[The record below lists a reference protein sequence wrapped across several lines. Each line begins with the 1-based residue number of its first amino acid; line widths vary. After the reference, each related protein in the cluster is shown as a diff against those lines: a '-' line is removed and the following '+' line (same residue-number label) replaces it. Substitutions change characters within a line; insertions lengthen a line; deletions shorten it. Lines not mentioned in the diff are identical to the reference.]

1 MQTAKPRMVVPYGLK
16 TLLEGVSRAV
26 LKASPPNITEFA
38 AVYFR
43 ELILFREE
51 HPDMDIK
58 DLVRE
63 FHTTRV
69 EGWAEGAGG
78 AQPVPRSKRAD
89 VGDAFRSDLDTM
101 TPVSDEPKRKEKS
114 TDTEE
119 DQISEEPKRELSTK
133 TTQYPSTVDEFVQKA
148 EDEKGAG
155 LAYIPADPAQLAT
168 QMLGNIEMVGSEPEL
183 KDVAISVQTLPKMS
197 HSSEDIG
204 AAVAPAPLAPAPPA
218 PALAPEPGPAEA
230 AAEEEGSVLEAEPA
244 AAPEA
249 EPEPEPEPA
258 PEAEPEPEPAP
269 EAEPEPEPEPAPAEP
284 EPEPEPIPAE
294 PELEPEPTPA
304 EAAPAASAHSLR
316 AGSATQ
322 SHTSVPGEAVTSGSQ
337 AELPPADLVDPASS
351 DPLQEEPPPAP
362 PPPPDKDPLQAEPCP
377 SEIDIMS
384 DLRITPMCDDD
395 PEAGGE
401 PLPPPYVE
409 QFPQHIVIPF
419 VDTVAC
425 LLDPLTASLNAG
437 QLTSILDPSADDAEC
452 DPDRMDTSEQLR
464 SADPGF
470 IMSAMATSEPG
481 QPPPYSN
488 VWTLYCLTDLK
499 QQGRKSPPPP
509 QPPLPSVGTG
519 VPVPQA
525 TLFIS
530 SGKDQPQYLQPQMI
544 QQGQPP
550 QVSSPTYV
558 MMEEGKKGNAPPF
571 ILVGSS
577 VQNKQ
582 DWKPIPGH
590 AVLTQ
595 PDAAGTVRRFATIPV
610 PVARPADPKTAN
622 PNTNSAQDSGRPPTP
637 VFLSVAIPL
646 EDVMNGKKGSGA
658 GDKAPF
664 AGSYGIAGEITFTT
678 ASVRRTE

>member
-78 AQPVPRSKRAD
+78 AQPMPRSKRAD

-244 AAPEA
+244 A
-249 EPEPEPEPA
+249 
-258 PEAEPEPEPAP
+258 AP

-470 IMSAMATSEPG
+470 IMS
-481 QPPPYSN
+481 
-488 VWTLYCLTDLK
+488 
-499 QQGRKSPPPP
+499 
-509 QPPLPSVGTG
+509 
-519 VPVPQA
+519 
-525 TLFIS
+525 
-530 SGKDQPQYLQPQMI
+530 
-544 QQGQPP
+544 
-550 QVSSPTYV
+550 
-558 MMEEGKKGNAPPF
+558 
-571 ILVGSS
+571 
-577 VQNKQ
+577 
-582 DWKPIPGH
+582 
-590 AVLTQ
+590 
-595 PDAAGTVRRFATIPV
+595 
-610 PVARPADPKTAN
+610 
-622 PNTNSAQDSGRPPTP
+622 
-637 VFLSVAIPL
+637 VAIPL